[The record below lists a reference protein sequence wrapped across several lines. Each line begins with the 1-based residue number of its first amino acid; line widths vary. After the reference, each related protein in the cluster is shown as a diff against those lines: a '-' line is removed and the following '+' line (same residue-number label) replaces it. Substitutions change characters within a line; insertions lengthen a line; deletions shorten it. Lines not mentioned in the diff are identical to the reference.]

1 MFERQKSYTRAYI
14 SQILGGGVQDYL
26 PHADG
31 KVTYGA
37 FAKDLNP
44 EAPSIVPPGMGEE
57 IERWAHV
64 LFEQKGQIPVF
75 IKKRSNEW
83 TYMGDY
89 RCVGLSEDASDIAV
103 HAKKTGRDDI
113 TMVLRLERVR
123 DSVATAAS
131 V

>member
-1 MFERQKSYTRAYI
+1 MKFERNKSYKRSYI

-44 EAPSIVPPGMGEE
+44 DAPSTVLPGTGDE
-57 IERWAHV
+57 IERWARV
-64 LFEQKGQIPVF
+64 FYEQGDAVPVF

-83 TYMGDY
+83 VYMGQY
-89 RCVGLSEDASDIAV
+89 RCVELSEDRDAIAAQ
-103 HAKKTGRDDI
+103 AKKTGRGDI
-113 TMVLRLERVR
+113 TMVLRLERAR
-123 DSVATAAS
+123 EAPSTAF
-131 V
+131 